1 MSETQI
7 TIEIAEIILGVLNN
21 PAFKGF
27 KDFLVKEYHIS
38 RRMLTPRHLMR
49 CNSIT
54 FFRLMAGMYNYL
66 PEKVFDKMLEDI
78 KNKTKSFAELED
90 GSLEALIK
98 AHAGSPIKKKKKN

>member
-1 MSETQI
+1 MSE
-7 TIEIAEIILGVLNN
+7 IEITTELAEIILGVVNN
-21 PAFKGF
+21 PTHPGL
-27 KDFLVKEYHIS
+27 KDLIVKEYHIS
-38 RRMLTPRHLMR
+38 RRLLTPRHLMR

-54 FFRLMAGMYNYL
+54 FFRLMTGMYNYL

-98 AHAGSPIKKKKKN
+98 AHAGSPINRKKK